1 MRGDLNPAIVHY
13 ELMMNQESQVTA
25 PQTPYLVGGGE
36 YLVHMWVLLRHTYA
50 HHHTQIIIKSILQF
64 NVIISDYGYMGGYNQ
79 APMPNPAQLGSMLQQ
94 PIVQVI

>member
-1 MRGDLNPAIVHY
+1 
-13 ELMMNQESQVTA
+13 
-25 PQTPYLVGGGE
+25 
-36 YLVHMWVLLRHTYA
+36 MWVLLRHTYA